1 MTAVMKSVFVSTSA
15 PREQVVV
22 FRKMPKRVRRV
33 NATIKFVQGLVKFG
47 MKIHVHV
54 FPHVVKV
61 NSVVTVAVNQQLA
74 IHPAKNGMQ
83 QVVHVWSVRT
93 VELVVRDRRV
103 VHLARVLRIAVLS
116 ANAVSNPKTDVMSVR
131 RAVWMKIAEIVRP
144 VQKRRISVRV
154 TVKREKRV
162 VREVV
167 MIRVV
172 PVKAV

>member
-1 MTAVMKSVFVSTSA
+1 MA
-15 PREQVVV
+15 
-22 FRKMPKRVRRV
+22 
-33 NATIKFVQGLVKFG
+33 
-47 MKIHVHV
+47 
-54 FPHVVKV
+54 
-61 NSVVTVAVNQQLA
+61 
-74 IHPAKNGMQ
+74 
-83 QVVHVWSVRT
+83 
-93 VELVVRDRRV
+93 ELVVRGRRV
-103 VHLARVLRIAVLS
+103 AMGTSVRVLRIVWLWDS
-116 ANAVSNPKTDVMSVR
+116 ADNCLRTDVMSVR

>member
-1 MTAVMKSVFVSTSA
+1 M
-15 PREQVVV
+15 RG
-22 FRKMPKRVRRV
+22 RRV
-33 NATIKFVQGLVKFG
+33 AMGT
-47 MKIHVHV
+47 
-54 FPHVVKV
+54 
-61 NSVVTVAVNQQLA
+61 SV
-74 IHPAKNGMQ
+74 
-83 QVVHVWSVRT
+83 
-93 VELVVRDRRV
+93 
-103 VHLARVLRIAVLS
+103 RVLRIVWLWDS
-116 ANAVSNPKTDVMSVR
+116 ADNCLRTDVMSVR